1 MFTVGSTA
9 VPFTPPCGPFTMR
22 LGTASLAT
30 GERVRVFHRSKDESW
45 RTKHALGGRDGLV
58 HRRAT
63 RTSRITDH
71 CFARFTIR
79 RACWRPA
86 LGSHHRRAGGSPGA
100 ESTSGDRVRCA
111 DRKMALPPPEIH
123 IICLPG
129 QVGMNRRVAAAFM
142 LDGKTSSTEAAACTV
157 PAARGTDYTVR
168 E

>member
-1 MFTVGSTA
+1 
-9 VPFTPPCGPFTMR
+9 MR

-45 RTKHALGGRDGLV
+45 RTKHALGGCDSLV
-58 HRRAT
+58 DRRAT

-86 LGSHHRRAGGSPGA
+86 LGSHRRRAGGSPGA

-123 IICLPG
+123 IIRLPG
-129 QVGMNRRVAAAFM
+129 QICRDVWRQPS
-142 LDGKTSSTEAAACTV
+142 SST
-157 PAARGTDYTVR
+157 ARLRRLKLPLAQYPRHMVR
-168 E
+168 TTLSANELDRTN